1 MMITKNKFWASF
13 ILCHYAICIICTYSC
28 SDNQKRFQEENADCK
43 TETLKIKKNIPLEDF
58 SVFIEKFH
66 KDKEFQK
73 NRLQAK
79 VEGINGDLY
88 MEYLA
93 NGDEYADSTIQTF
106 VWDEKTDF
114 DLYLSLADSC
124 CYSQNFKKRY
134 TTLKD
139 STMEEYIYIP
149 YTGCFFK
156 SYFKCINGVWKM
168 TEFNFSNL

>member
-1 MMITKNKFWASF
+1 M
-13 ILCHYAICIICTYSC
+13 
-28 SDNQKRFQEENADCK
+28 
-43 TETLKIKKNIPLEDF
+43 KIKKNIPLEDF

-73 NRLQAK
+73 KRLQAK

-93 NGDEYADSTIQTF
+93 NGDEYADSMIQTF

-139 STMEEYIYIP
+139 STMEEYIYSI
-149 YTGCFFK
+149 Y
-156 SYFKCINGVWKM
+156 W
-168 TEFNFSNL
+168 LLL

>member
-73 NRLQAK
+73 KRLQAK

-93 NGDEYADSTIQTF
+93 NGDEYA
-106 VWDEKTDF
+106 
-114 DLYLSLADSC
+114 LSL
-124 CYSQNFKKRY
+124 
-134 TTLKD
+134 
-139 STMEEYIYIP
+139 IHI
-149 YTGCFFK
+149 
-156 SYFKCINGVWKM
+156 
-168 TEFNFSNL
+168 